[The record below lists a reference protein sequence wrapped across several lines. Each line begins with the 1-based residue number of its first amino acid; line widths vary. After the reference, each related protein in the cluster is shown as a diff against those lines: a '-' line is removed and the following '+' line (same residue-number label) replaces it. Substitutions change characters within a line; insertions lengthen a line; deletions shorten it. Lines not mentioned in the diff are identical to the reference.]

1 MTCRIIGGNLRDLSY
16 IASNLRP
23 EDKAEVDCQLDEWTP
38 AGLALGAMQG
48 FAYVAVLDG
57 NPEAA
62 FGAAENRS
70 GLWTIWCWGSK
81 RVHRCVPRITRFC
94 WDVLMPDVMARGA
107 LRGEARPL
115 ASNDLA
121 CRWLDRLGATR
132 QGLLKS
138 YGKNGEDFVL
148 YEWVRSDFEPILF
161 KKVENNVR
169 IQNPEA
175 AESAASP
182 EGADA

>member
-16 IASNLRP
+16 VASNLRP
-23 EDKAEVDCQLDEWTP
+23 EDHAEIDCQLDEWSP
-38 AGLALGAMQG
+38 AMLALSAMQG
-48 FAYVAVLDG
+48 MAYIAELDG

-81 RVHRCVPRITRFC
+81 RVHRCVPRITKFC
-94 WDVLMPDVMARGA
+94 WQVLMPDVMSAGA

-115 ASNDLA
+115 ASNDMA

-132 QGLLKS
+132 QCLLKS

-148 YEWVRSDFEPILF
+148 YSWVRSDFEPILAR
-161 KKVENNVR
+161 KSDYVPL
-169 IQNPEA
+169 QSSQA
-175 AESAASP
+175 A
-182 EGADA
+182 